1 MTSASALISEP
12 KLSNVGQL
20 HFELKLT
27 SAAGAPVAGADLRV
41 SLEGDGSLAPSR
53 DVKEIVRETN
63 ADGAARVTWYRR
75 SIFGRD
81 VKATLS
87 VASDNP
93 DAEVS
98 LVQLNRDQVQT
109 GPRTVWSPERH
120 TFGR

>member
-1 MTSASALISEP
+1 MASSVSISEA

-20 HFELKLT
+20 HFELRLT
-27 SAAGAPVAGADLRV
+27 SSAGAPLAGSDLRV
-41 SLEGDGSLAPSR
+41 ILDGDGSLAPTR
-53 DVKEIVRETN
+53 DVKEVVRETN

-81 VKATLS
+81 VHATLS
-87 VASDNP
+87 VASELT
-93 DAEVS
+93 DALVS
-98 LVQLNRDQVQT
+98 LQQLSPDQVQT